1 MSRPPRGMLRAA
13 PPFLPKAPRRIRPRT
28 WCTKTS
34 TGESRVAPPL
44 AVMERKPKPMR
55 TLNHLQM
62 PEPCRGWDS
71 FSALGESPTGSSP
84 GFSPGERPTERLSR
98 GAGGDVIPPAQPA
111 RTQPGSPRQEPQI
124 LPGFPRLE
132 NKLKKENNQPNQ
144 TKINKQKKN
153 PESNNERNPKKIT
166 QKSQPSLKSRAERS
180 ALPPRVRGDHPG
192 RPGNEG
198 SCCRHDTGAAWSG
211 GPKSVLPSKT

>member
-1 MSRPPRGMLRAA
+1 MMLGWDVGSRGDPHPVSRPPRGMLRAA

-111 RTQPGSPRQEPQI
+111 RTQPGSPQQEPQI

-132 NKLKKENNQPNQ
+132 NKLKKR
-144 TKINKQKKN
+144 K
-153 PESNNERNPKKIT
+153 
-166 QKSQPSLKSRAERS
+166 
-180 ALPPRVRGDHPG
+180 
-192 RPGNEG
+192 
-198 SCCRHDTGAAWSG
+198 
-211 GPKSVLPSKT
+211 